1 MGGIMAR
8 PLRLESPGNY
18 YHVTVRGDR
27 KERIFESD
35 ADRISLLQLI
45 NEAASLHH
53 WHLLAYCLMDNHYH
67 LEVETP
73 LANLAAGMRR
83 INGAYT
89 QRYNA
94 RYERVGH
101 VFQGRY
107 KALPLLTDQ
116 HLLGACRYI
125 VRNPLRAGLVKDP
138 AEWQWSSYRAS
149 AQLAP
154 GISGCDAAWIRT
166 AVADGDPERYCSW
179 VMAGLDE
186 SCDYLH
192 PARKTP
198 GRQTGQPA
206 QSAQTCS
213 PEKAW
218 QPPVVPVIQ
227 PLGEILKG
235 CAWRGRGTTD
245 DLQLRLRVREALDAG
260 YSQRAIAVALGT
272 THVTIRTLLKPL
284 GLADMGSAGNERPK
298 W

>member
-1 MGGIMAR
+1 MAR
-8 PLRLESPGNY
+8 PSRLESPGNF

-27 KERIFESD
+27 KESIFESD

-45 NEAASLHH
+45 NEAASLHR
-53 WHLLAYCLMDNHYH
+53 WHLLAYCLMNNHYH

-73 LANLAAGMRR
+73 LASLAAGMRR

-107 KALPLLTDQ
+107 KALPLLTEQ

-154 GISGCDAAWIRT
+154 GISGCDALWIRT
-166 AVADGDPERYCSW
+166 AVADGDPGRYRSW
-179 VMAGLDE
+179 VMAGLDDAC
-186 SCDYLH
+186 SYLH
-192 PARKTP
+192 PARKAP
-198 GRQTGQPA
+198 GRQTGQQTQA
-206 QSAQTCS
+206 AQTRA

-218 QPPVVPVIQ
+218 QPPLTPVVRS
-227 PLGEILKG
+227 LDEILSG
-235 CAWRGRGTTD
+235 CVWRSRDTASNVV
-245 DLQLRLRVREALDAG
+245 LRLRVREALDAG
-260 YSQRAIAVALGT
+260 FSQREIAVALGT
-272 THVTIRTLLKPL
+272 THVTVGTLLKPL
-284 GLADMGSAGNERPK
+284 GSAGKEEAK

>member
-1 MGGIMAR
+1 MAR
-8 PLRLESPGNY
+8 PLRLESSGNY

-27 KERIFESD
+27 QERIFESD

-45 NEAASLHH
+45 NEAANLHH
-53 WHLLAYCLMDNHYH
+53 WHLVAYCLMDNHYH

-107 KALPLLTDQ
+107 KALPLRTDQ
-116 HLLGACRYI
+116 HLFGACRYI
-125 VRNPLRAGLVKDP
+125 VRNPLRAGLVRDP

-149 AQLAP
+149 AQLTP

-166 AVADGDPERYCSW
+166 AVADGDPERYRSW

-198 GRQTGQPA
+198 GRQIGQPA
-206 QSAQTCS
+206 QSTQTCS
-213 PEKAW
+213 PEKEW
-218 QPPVVPVIQ
+218 QPPVVRINQ
-227 PLGEILKG
+227 PLGEILRG
-235 CAWRGRGTTD
+235 CSWRGRGTSG

-260 YSQRAIAVALGT
+260 HSQRAIATALGT
-272 THVTIRTLLKPL
+272 THVTVRRLLKPL
-284 GLADMGSAGNERPK
+284 ESAGS
-298 W
+298 